1 MAVPQL
7 RVCAQGQ
14 ERARDVPVVQPSQGL
29 FRTEEEQL
37 LSEVKPPIWG
47 LRRERRAEERSSA
60 FFRRVGALRGGI
72 PDTSRERRA
81 REGLR
86 QVSVDSWPQDRLYRM
101 GDRPVCCLKYFPKK
115 DWLAKWSSSEIWS
128 IVRLVDLSRVLASST
143 T

>member
-37 LSEVKPPIWG
+37 LREVKPPIWG
-47 LRRERRAEERSSA
+47 LRRERRAEVRSSA

-115 DWLAKWSSSEIWS
+115 DW
-128 IVRLVDLSRVLASST
+128 
-143 T
+143 

>member
-1 MAVPQL
+1 LTGDCAADAGRRSDPPLFFVRSALCGRHL
-7 RVCAQGQ
+7 RY
-14 ERARDVPVVQPSQGL
+14 EP
-29 FRTEEEQL
+29 
-37 LSEVKPPIWG
+37 
-47 LRRERRAEERSSA
+47 
-60 FFRRVGALRGGI
+60 GAPR
-72 PDTSRERRA
+72 